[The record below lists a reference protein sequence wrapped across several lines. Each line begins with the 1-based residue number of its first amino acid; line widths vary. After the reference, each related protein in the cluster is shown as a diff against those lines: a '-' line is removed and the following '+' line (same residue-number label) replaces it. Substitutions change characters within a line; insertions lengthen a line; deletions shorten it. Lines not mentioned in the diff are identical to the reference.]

1 LDLSFSDYSS
11 SAVEKTSLEGFKL
24 DPWPQYKEKT
34 SRQGKLRELL
44 EYHHQPDRA
53 NAIESPNKELL
64 HGNVSLLASPADQ
77 GVLPSLPGI
86 PEIDMKNSVMKHD
99 EDSASVMSF
108 KESTERPN
116 SRLWTSSRNPLLP
129 RKLRSSSSS
138 SRSAMSSDLHVRSF
152 PLYQIRRTLFRGCLG
167 STPTTEEQEFADIY
181 KSPSPGLRSQK
192 VL

>member
-1 LDLSFSDYSS
+1 LNYSS
-11 SAVEKTSLEGFKL
+11 SAVEKTRLEGLKL

-53 NAIESPNKELL
+53 NPVESPNKELL
-64 HGNVSLLASPADQ
+64 HGNVSLLASPANR

-86 PEIDMKNSVMKHD
+86 AEIDMKNSVMKHD

-108 KESTERPN
+108 KENTERSN
-116 SRLWTSSRNPLLP
+116 SRLWTTSRNPLLP

-138 SRSAMSSDLHVRSF
+138 SRSATPHPTSLFQKKVF
-152 PLYQIRRTLFRGCLG
+152 PLTFICFPLHAVR
-167 STPTTEEQEFADIY
+167 E
-181 KSPSPGLRSQK
+181 
-192 VL
+192 VLASKL